1 MGRGFD
7 SLQARHIIFKHLRSI
22 GCTYTVAPG
31 PVFVP
36 VPTLRSIP
44 RHALDGGPR
53 VVRAE
58 VDVP

>member
-1 MGRGFD
+1 
-7 SLQARHIIFKHLRSI
+7 
-22 GCTYTVAPG
+22 VAPG